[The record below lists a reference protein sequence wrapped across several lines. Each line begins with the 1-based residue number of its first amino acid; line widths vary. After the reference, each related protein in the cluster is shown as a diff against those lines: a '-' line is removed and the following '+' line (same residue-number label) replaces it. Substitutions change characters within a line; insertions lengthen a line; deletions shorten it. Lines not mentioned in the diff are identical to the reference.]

1 MEVVY
6 VSIHAALLASA
17 ASPRLSPRQFGA
29 GELSSGS
36 LHVDLSSLDL
46 KHAHA
51 RETSSPG
58 RGPRRPLI

>member
-29 GELSSGS
+29 GEL
-36 LHVDLSSLDL
+36 HVDLSSLDL